1 MGPLEPVPDEPAAI
15 AAVGGGQRA
24 LVIAD
29 YHAGIEGAFRS
40 KGVQAEPRADERREH
55 LLGLL
60 DDTEPDRVVFLGDLA
75 HRIGR
80 PAGRE
85 LAELEALVE
94 AVTDR
99 VPAVLVKGNHD
110 GEFEAALDLPV
121 TDSAGVVLGDVG
133 FVHGHSWPAPAVLE
147 ADVVCVGHE
156 HPAVRIEDQVGGG
169 RVERVWLRGDLA
181 PAAFDREGVDPA
193 AIDGEL
199 VVFPAFNELA
209 GSTWINVEGQSF
221 LAPFLP
227 AGLAGGEAY
236 LLDGTRLGPYRD
248 V

>member
-1 MGPLEPVPDEPAAI
+1 MEPVEPVPGEPAALV
-15 AAVGGGQRA
+15 AVADGLRA
-24 LVIAD
+24 LVVAD
-29 YHAGIEGAFRS
+29 YHAGLEGAFRS
-40 KGVQAEPRADERREH
+40 QGVEADSRADERLDH

-75 HRIGR
+75 HWIGR

-85 LAELEALVE
+85 LEELEALVE

-99 VPAVLVKGNHD
+99 VPALLVKGNHD
-110 GEFEAALDLPV
+110 GEFEDALDLPV

-133 FVHGHSWPAPAVLE
+133 FVHGHTWPASAVLE
-147 ADVVCVGHE
+147 ASVVCVGHE

-181 PAAFDREGVDPA
+181 PAAFDRDGVDPE

-199 VVFPAFNELA
+199 VVFPAFNALA

-227 AGLAGGEAY
+227 DGLADGEAY